1 MHKSGLIELEAVVAV
16 AQLRNFRAAATE
28 LGMSS
33 TAISSAVAGLE
44 ARLGVRLFNR
54 TTRSV
59 SLSSAGEEFVAQVA
73 PALSNILSAIDSAN
87 SHSAKPT
94 GTLRINSSL
103 TAAHQILSP
112 IVLEYLRRYPEMKV
126 DLVTEAR
133 LVDIVLDGF
142 DVGIRMAESVPRDMI
157 AVPLGSP
164 LGFSVVGSTA
174 YFADRPIPLT
184 PGDLMAHPCIRARW
198 PHGGI
203 YRWEFVRQGE
213 TLSLDIPGALT
224 LDEPTLMLQAAI
236 EGAGL
241 AYLSDAA
248 VETAVAD
255 GRLVRVLQDW
265 VPAPSQLS
273 LYYPGH
279 RHVSAAL
286 RAFIETIRQIK
297 PGRASQ

>member
-1 MHKSGLIELEAVVAV
+1 
-16 AQLRNFRAAATE
+16 
-28 LGMSS
+28 MSS

-73 PALSNILSAIDSAN
+73 PAVSNILIAMESAN
-87 SHSAKPT
+87 SHGATPT

-112 IVLEYLRRYPEMKV
+112 IVLEYLRQYPEMKI

-133 LVDIVLDGF
+133 LIDIVLDGF
-142 DVGIRMAESVPRDMI
+142 DAGIRLTESVPRDMI
-157 AVPLGSP
+157 AVPLGSA
-164 LGFSVVGSTA
+164 LHFSVVGSPA
-174 YFADRPIPLT
+174 YFSDHSAPLT
-184 PGDLMAHPCIRARW
+184 PGDLMAHRCIRARW
-198 PHGGI
+198 PSGGL
-203 YRWEFVRQGE
+203 YRWEFERQGE
-213 TLSLDIPGALT
+213 TFSLDVPGPLT
-224 LDEPTLMLQAAI
+224 LDEPTLMLKAAI

-241 AYLSDAA
+241 AYLFDAP

-265 VPAPSQLS
+265 MPARSHLS
-273 LYYPGH
+273 LYYPGR
-279 RHVSAAL
+279 RHVPAAL
-286 RAFIETIRQIK
+286 RAFIETIRQVK
-297 PGRASQ
+297 LGSA

>member
-16 AQLRNFRAAATE
+16 AKLRNFRAAATE

-73 PALSNILSAIDSAN
+73 PALSNILNAIESAN

-142 DVGIRMAESVPRDMI
+142 DVGIRLAESVPRDMI
-157 AVPLGSP
+157 AIPLGSP
-164 LGFSVVGSTA
+164 LSFSVVGSPA
-174 YFADRPIPLT
+174 YFSDRPLPLT
-184 PGDLMAHPCIRARW
+184 PGDLMAHRCIRARW
-198 PHGGI
+198 PSGGI
-203 YRWEFVRQGE
+203 YRWEFVHQGE
-213 TLSLDIPGALT
+213 TLSLDVPGALT

-248 VETAVAD
+248 VEPAVAD
-255 GRLVRVLQDW
+255 GHLVRVLQDW
-265 VPAPSQLS
+265 MPARSQLS
-273 LYYPGH
+273 VYYPGH

-286 RAFIETIRQIK
+286 RAFVETIRQVK
-297 PGRASQ
+297 PGGA

>member
-1 MHKSGLIELEAVVAV
+1 MRKSGLIELEAVVAV
-16 AQLRNFRAAATE
+16 AKHRNFRAAAIE

-73 PALSNILSAIDSAN
+73 PAVSNILSAMESAN
-87 SHSAKPT
+87 SHSATPT

-103 TAAHQILSP
+103 TAAQMILSP
-112 IVLEYLRRYPEMKV
+112 IVLEYLRQYPEMKI

-133 LVDIVLDGF
+133 LIDIVLDGF
-142 DVGIRMAESVPRDMI
+142 DAGIRLTESVPRDMI
-157 AVPLGSP
+157 AVPLGSA
-164 LGFSVVGSTA
+164 LHFSVVGSPA
-174 YFADRPIPLT
+174 YFSDHSAPLT
-184 PGDLMAHPCIRARW
+184 PGDLMAHRCIRARW
-198 PHGGI
+198 PSGGL
-203 YRWEFVRQGE
+203 YRWEFERQGE
-213 TLSLDIPGALT
+213 TFSLDVPGPLT
-224 LDEPTLMLQAAI
+224 LDEPTLMLKAAI

-241 AYLSDAA
+241 AYLFDAP

-265 VPAPSQLS
+265 MPARSHLS
-273 LYYPGH
+273 LYYPGR
-279 RHVSAAL
+279 RHVPAAL
-286 RAFIETIRQIK
+286 RAFIETIREVK
-297 PGRASQ
+297 PGSA

>member
-1 MHKSGLIELEAVVAV
+1 MHRSGLIELEAVIAV
-16 AQLRNFRAAATE
+16 AKLRNFRAAATE

-73 PALSNILSAIDSAN
+73 PALSNILNAIESAN
-87 SHSAKPT
+87 SHSARPT

-112 IVLEYLRRYPEMKV
+112 IVLAYLRRYPDMKV
-126 DLVTEAR
+126 DIVTEAR

-142 DVGIRMAESVPRDMI
+142 DAGIRLAESVPRDMI
-157 AVPLGSP
+157 AVPLGSA
-164 LGFSVVGSTA
+164 LSFSVVGSPA
-174 YFADRPIPLT
+174 YFSDRPIPLT
-184 PGDLMAHPCIRARW
+184 PGDLMAHRCIRARW
-198 PHGGI
+198 PSGEI
-203 YRWEFVRQGE
+203 YRWEFARRGE
-213 TLSLDIPGALT
+213 VLSLDVPGALT

-236 EGAGL
+236 EGTGL

-248 VETAVAD
+248 VEPAVAD
-255 GRLVRVLQDW
+255 GRLLRVLQGW
-265 VPAPSQLS
+265 VPARSQLS

-279 RHVSAAL
+279 RHVPAAL
-286 RAFIETIRQIK
+286 RAFIEMIRQTK
-297 PGRASQ
+297 TGEA

>member
-1 MHKSGLIELEAVVAV
+1 MHKSGLVELEAVIAV
-16 AQLRNFRAAATE
+16 AKHRNFRAAATE

-33 TAISSAVAGLE
+33 TAVSSAVAGIE

-73 PALSNILSAIDSAN
+73 PAVSNIQSAMESAN
-87 SHSAKPT
+87 SHGATPS

-112 IVLEYLRRYPEMKV
+112 IVLDYLRLYPGIKV

-142 DVGIRMAESVPRDMI
+142 DAGIRLAESVPRDMI
-157 AVPLGSP
+157 AVPLGSA
-164 LGFSVVGSTA
+164 LSFSVVGSPA
-174 YFADRPIPLT
+174 YFENKPIPST
-184 PGDLMAHPCIRARW
+184 PGDLMSHRCIRARW
-198 PHGGI
+198 PSGGL
-203 YRWEFVRQGE
+203 YRWEFERQGE
-213 TLSLDIPGALT
+213 KLSLDVPGPLT
-224 LDEPTLMLQAAI
+224 LDEPSLMLKAAI

-248 VETAVAD
+248 VETAIAE
-255 GRLVRVLQDW
+255 GRLARVLTDW
-265 VPAPSQLS
+265 IPTSPGLC

-279 RHVSAAL
+279 RHVPAAL
-286 RAFIETIRQIK
+286 RAFIAMVRE
-297 PGRASQ
+297 ANVA

>member
-1 MHKSGLIELEAVVAV
+1 
-16 AQLRNFRAAATE
+16 
-28 LGMSS
+28 MSP

-59 SLSSAGEEFVAQVA
+59 SLSSAGEEFIAQVA

-112 IVLEYLRRYPEMKV
+112 IVLEYLCRYPEMKV

-164 LGFSVVGSTA
+164 LGFSVVGSPA
-174 YFADRPIPLT
+174 YFSDRLVPLT
-184 PGDLMAHPCIRARW
+184 PGDLMAHRCIRARW
-198 PHGGI
+198 PSGGI
-203 YRWEFVRQGE
+203 YRWGFMRQGE
-213 TLSLDIPGALT
+213 TLSLDVPGALT

-241 AYLSDAA
+241 GYLSDAA
-248 VETAVAD
+248 VEPAVAD
-255 GRLVRVLQDW
+255 GHLVRALQDW
-265 VPAPSQLS
+265 MPAPSQLS

-286 RAFIETIRQIK
+286 RAFLETIRQIN